1 MASDGE
7 LKLLGLWT
15 SPFVIRV
22 RLMLNLNGLSYEYV
36 EEDVKNKSELLL
48 SSNPVHKKVPVL
60 LHNGKPICES
70 QVIVQYIDEVFGAA
84 GHLILPSDPY
94 YRAMARFWAAYV
106 DDKVSLLHHLTV
118 KN

>member
-36 EEDVKNKSELLL
+36 EEDVKNKSELL
-48 SSNPVHKKVPVL
+48 SSNPVHKKVL
-60 LHNGKPICES
+60 CFS
-70 QVIVQYIDEVFGAA
+70 T
-84 GHLILPSDPY
+84 
-94 YRAMARFWAAYV
+94 MA
-106 DDKVSLLHHLTV
+106 SLSASSR
-118 KN
+118 